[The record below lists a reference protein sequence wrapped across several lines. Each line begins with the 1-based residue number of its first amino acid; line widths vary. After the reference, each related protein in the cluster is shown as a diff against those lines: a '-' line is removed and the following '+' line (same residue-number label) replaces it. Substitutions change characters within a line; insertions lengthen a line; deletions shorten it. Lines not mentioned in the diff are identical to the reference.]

1 MIVFLISNR
10 ITDTVDDFAFQPSQ
24 PITVSSSG
32 HRRFQVPADE
42 DNSYQRTGT
51 SSYAYHLQNFFKLWL
66 SSCGTSHLLNYDYL
80 KLCFTPTND
89 ANNQVMVAHWTNK
102 AIQKGVEELELNFD
116 RGLDPLRYWYSKMS
130 WIIWCFSDDS
140 SENDSLETNTRPS
153 EKSCPIPKREIVLSE
168 ILLPQGSGLTRVAG
182 VELSPEDVGHA
193 LHFLEFCKAFGESFD
208 PKKGHDEQVIRD
220 LAMGRQ
226 GCRSQSSV
234 VIQIHIQLL
243 SLIQDDGDEWCP
255 TLSPTDGQ
263 NSWLQALRDLVSKSP
278 STSKDFPLECFTKGN
293 IGYEEPSI
301 TERLKLLIFLCDKV
315 LLVVGTTLSN
325 NNNHH

>member
-1 MIVFLISNR
+1 LHLQSKNRAVDIRLSSCCRYFQLLRSASFTSVSMIVFLISNR

-116 RGLDPLRYWYSKMS
+116 RGLDLLRYWY
-130 WIIWCFSDDS
+130 
-140 SENDSLETNTRPS
+140 
-153 EKSCPIPKREIVLSE
+153 
-168 ILLPQGSGLTRVAG
+168 
-182 VELSPEDVGHA
+182 
-193 LHFLEFCKAFGESFD
+193 
-208 PKKGHDEQVIRD
+208 
-220 LAMGRQ
+220 
-226 GCRSQSSV
+226 
-234 VIQIHIQLL
+234 
-243 SLIQDDGDEWCP
+243 
-255 TLSPTDGQ
+255 
-263 NSWLQALRDLVSKSP
+263 
-278 STSKDFPLECFTKGN
+278 
-293 IGYEEPSI
+293 
-301 TERLKLLIFLCDKV
+301 
-315 LLVVGTTLSN
+315 
-325 NNNHH
+325 